1 VINISFFKN
10 KLLVSCL
17 VYLVIVGIIK
27 YIYDSNSFL
36 IILGLIEITVG
47 GLASGGSMSV
57 QGEYDLK
64 YDQKLPQ
71 MNIHKTPERFGE
83 EDKSLSFM
91 VVMSG
96 LGVATLIIGII

>member
-1 VINISFFKN
+1 
-10 KLLVSCL
+10 
-17 VYLVIVGIIK
+17 
-27 YIYDSNSFL
+27 
-36 IILGLIEITVG
+36 
-47 GLASGGSMSV
+47 MSV